1 MSEFLTLHEIVKA
14 ARNNLSDEPWDY
26 LAGAAETE
34 TTFLRNRHAL
44 DAIAF
49 RPRVLRDVSKID
61 CTSSFLGKPMRIPV
75 FIAPLGS
82 LHVLGPGGALATAK
96 AAERFGIVSILSS
109 VAQPGLE
116 EVGQGTKHPKV
127 YQLYVRGDRA
137 WVEDHIRRA
146 IDHGYTGFCFTVDTA
161 IYSRRERDIIKRYI
175 PAARRTASGFEF
187 QASMSWELVEWFKAR
202 YKMPLILKG
211 IATAEDAQLAVERGV
226 EVVYVSNHGG
236 RQMDHGRGSIDVL
249 PEVVKVVAGKAE
261 VVVDGGFMRGGDV
274 LKALALGANAVGIG
288 RLYGF
293 GLAAAG
299 EAGVHRVLEILEDEI
314 ALNMGLLGVNRLDQ
328 LTPSH
333 LHPAPLVRMEHPVR
347 HAFPF
352 LDLPAQRY

>member
-1 MSEFLTLHEIVKA
+1 MHRLGRGTSGLVLF
-14 ARNNLSDEPWDY
+14 ARTAE
-26 LAGAAETE
+26 ARRAVAAEWRAGRVE
-34 TTFLRNRHAL
+34 KEYRAL
-44 DAIAF
+44 VKGVPSA
-49 RPRVLRDVSKID
+49 
-61 CTSSFLGKPMRIPV
+61 
-75 FIAPLGS
+75 GS
-82 LHVLGPGGALATAK
+82 
-96 AAERFGIVSILSS
+96 
-109 VAQPGLE
+109 
-116 EVGQGTKHPKV
+116 
-127 YQLYVRGDRA
+127 
-137 WVEDHIRRA
+137 
-146 IDHGYTGFCFTVDTA
+146 FTVDTA

-314 ALNMGLLGVNRLDQ
+314 ALNMGLLGVTRLDQ